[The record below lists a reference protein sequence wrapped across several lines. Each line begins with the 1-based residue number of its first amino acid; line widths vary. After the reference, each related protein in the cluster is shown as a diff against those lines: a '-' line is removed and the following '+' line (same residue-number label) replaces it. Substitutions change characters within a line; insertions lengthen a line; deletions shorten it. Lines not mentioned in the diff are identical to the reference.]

1 MQFRAILQGLFTDI
15 KQFLLLHL
23 YTLILD
29 RPDPMTIVPM
39 TTAEDAIVT
48 AMVATEEDV
57 LALALTKIAMIDI
70 EEEDAILVVED
81 ATITEEDAMV
91 AIRKDMEE

>member
-1 MQFRAILQGLFTDI
+1 
-15 KQFLLLHL
+15 
-23 YTLILD
+23 
-29 RPDPMTIVPM
+29 MTIVPM

-91 AIRKDMEE
+91 AIRKDMED